1 MPLTQQQYQKLQGLG
16 LSQSQVN
23 QVVRAGGGLQQNK
36 SLGGFAGNV
45 VKSTGNLIGSTAGAI
60 LNPVETIKN
69 LVGIVKDPEIL
80 VDYYKQRYGK
90 DLVNTLY
97 EDPAGV
103 AADLSI
109 LLTGGGAI
117 ASKLGTAGK
126 IGKLSRAGEVASAV
140 GRTVDPFAMAG
151 KASKLAVKPFARV
164 STKAGESLIKMGE
177 TLPTRGM
184 GNPAKMRS
192 VEGVSPKG
200 ISNLFEKYKISSR
213 TPEEFSMNATK
224 AGQEYTRLLEE
235 GSAVDIGKI
244 MNDLDHQILALNNKS
259 KTSKSALSAMNEL
272 LDRRDALYNA
282 IKNSPTGKAKLATLQ
297 EYKTGAQADM
307 PQGAFAQASSP
318 AGVST
323 GTKKFYQTLIGN
335 IDEGA
340 PGTKNV
346 GREQSALLK
355 LKDIA
360 ESSSG
365 RQSVRLPVSPFRL
378 ASYGASGVVAG
389 LPGIAG
395 SMLLDYAQTNPK
407 MLIGASKFAK
417 STGEKL
423 KSGIKLPS
431 MPTQVSKVANTAKA
445 LRMVNFPSTEENPI
459 SPTIQALPMG
469 SLPKQ
474 KEKLPISIAT
484 PSPMVQPKR
493 KLVKVGNN
501 PFQKVSKVSK
511 GSFY

>member
-1 MPLTQQQYQKLQGLG
+1 MPFIPDQPIKKSGFIPDVQKPMT
-16 LSQSQVN
+16 V
-23 QVVRAGGGLQQNK
+23 
-36 SLGGFAGNV
+36 GGFAGNV

-60 LNPVETIKN
+60 LSPFETIKN
-69 LVGIVKDPEIL
+69 LVGIVKDPMIL

-90 DLVNTLY
+90 DLVKTLY
-97 EDPAGV
+97 EDPVGV

-109 LLTGGGAI
+109 LLSGGGALASKVGY
-117 ASKLGTAGK
+117 ASKLGKVGD
-126 IGKLSRAGEVASAV
+126 VANIAKNV
-140 GRTVDPFAMAG
+140 GMAIDPFSTVG
-151 KASKLAVKPFARV
+151 KASKLAVKPFAKV
-164 STKAGESLIKMGE
+164 LPKAGESLVKFGD

-184 GNPAKMRS
+184 GNPAKIRS

-200 ISNLFEKYKISSR
+200 ISNLFEKYKISNR
-213 TPEEFSMNATK
+213 TAEEFGNNATK

-235 GSAVDIGKI
+235 GSAVDIGKV
-244 MNDLDHQILALNNKS
+244 MNDLDQQILSLNNKS

-272 LDRRDALYNA
+272 LDRRDQLYKA
-282 IKNSPTGKAKLATLQ
+282 VKNSPTGKAKLATLQ
-297 EYKTGAQADM
+297 EFKTGAQADM

-318 AGVST
+318 VGVST

-365 RQSVRLPVSPFRL
+365 RQSARLPVSPFRL

-407 MLIGASKFAK
+407 MLIGASKATK
-417 STGEKL
+417 KVGTSLQKPITLPKIPMSGTVLNLGKTGRIINSPSSSEK
-423 KSGIKLPS
+423 
-431 MPTQVSKVANTAKA
+431 T
-445 LRMVNFPSTEENPI
+445 I
-459 SPTIQALPMG
+459 SPVVPMLPTG

-474 KEKLPISIAT
+474 KEKLPISLAT
-484 PSPMVQPKR
+484 PSPMVQPKS
-493 KLVKVGNN
+493 KVVKVGNN